1 MQQRRRYQPEAEPLY
16 NRLADEAERL
26 RKQARGTPPGIERER
41 LIRRARQIETA
52 SHISEWLSSPGLR
65 APT

>member
-1 MQQRRRYQPEAEPLY
+1 MQRRRYRPQDEPLY
-16 NRLADEAERL
+16 DRLANEAERL

-52 SHISEWLSSPGLR
+52 SHVSEWLASPGLK

>member
-1 MQQRRRYQPEAEPLY
+1 MQRRSYKPQAEPLY
-16 NRLADEAERL
+16 NRLTDEAERL

-52 SHISEWLSSPGLR
+52 SHISEWLSSPSLK